1 MNSDPFFETSHA
13 KGEQDAA
20 GANVKQKVS
29 HAVLRKT
36 AIIRNTKDT
45 KEYLE
50 ENFATPAAFTFASR
64 SKAVGL
70 AHRIFLYVP
79 PEGDKAVNRRRPDRV
94 FKELKGIRKL
104 HCVKTTPEQGR
115 VFTRSHSCYHSS

>member
-36 AIIRNTKDT
+36 AVIRNTKDT

-50 ENFATPAAFTFASR
+50 ENFTTPAASTFALR

-70 AHRIFLYVP
+70 ACRIFFYVL
-79 PEGDKAVNRRRPDRV
+79 PEGDEAVNRRRPDRA
-94 FKELKGIRKL
+94 FKPPQLLL
-104 HCVKTTPEQGR
+104 H
-115 VFTRSHSCYHSS
+115 

>member
-36 AIIRNTKDT
+36 AVIRNTKDT
-45 KEYLE
+45 QEYLE
-50 ENFATPAAFTFASR
+50 ENFATPAASTFALQ

-70 AHRIFLYVP
+70 ARRILFYVP
-79 PEGDKAVNRRRPDRV
+79 QKV
-94 FKELKGIRKL
+94 
-104 HCVKTTPEQGR
+104 
-115 VFTRSHSCYHSS
+115 TRQ